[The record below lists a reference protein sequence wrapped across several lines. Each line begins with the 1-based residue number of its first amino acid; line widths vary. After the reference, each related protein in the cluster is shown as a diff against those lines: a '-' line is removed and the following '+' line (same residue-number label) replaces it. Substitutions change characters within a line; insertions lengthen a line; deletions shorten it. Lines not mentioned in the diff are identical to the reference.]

1 MAYFLS
7 CDWGTTRF
15 RLRLVEQESKRI
27 AAEFVSS
34 QGIQALASLHPAM
47 TTRHHAMEAELV
59 QAMATLGVA
68 ERKDIPFVI
77 SGMASSNLGWHS
89 LPYARLPT
97 KVDGRSFIYR
107 DLQIANRKVRL
118 VSGLCSDCDVMRG
131 EETELIG
138 IFSSPERHVLSKHC
152 VVILPGTHSKH
163 VYLRDGNIIDF
174 TTFLTGELYH
184 LLRSNSTLIQP
195 GASTFASEPFLDG
208 VQASRKFGLSA
219 ALFKTRSRNVLG
231 LLPANHTAA
240 FLSGVLIGA
249 ELRTLTRI
257 ATKKIVLAASE
268 ELSRPYTLALGD
280 ILPEVEVVRI
290 PVPEMNIAIVS
301 GHALLLT
308 YP

>member
-27 AAEFVSS
+27 AAEFVSP
-34 QGIQALASLHPAM
+34 QGIQVLASLHPTM

-68 ERKDIPFVI
+68 ERKDIPLVI
-77 SGMASSNLGWHS
+77 SGMASSNLGWHL

-118 VSGLCSDCDVMRG
+118 VSGLRSDCDVMRG

-138 IFSSPERHVLSKHC
+138 IFSSPDRRALSEHC

-163 VYLRDGNIIDF
+163 VHLRDGKVIDF
-174 TTFLTGELYH
+174 TTFLTGELYQ
-184 LLRSNSTLIQP
+184 LLSCKSTLRQP
-195 GASTFASEPFLDG
+195 GESIFSSDPFIMG
-208 VQASRKFGLSA
+208 VQTCQKLGISA
-219 ALFKTRSRNVLG
+219 ALFKTRSENVLG
-231 LLPANHTAA
+231 HLPASHTAA
-240 FLSGVLIGA
+240 FLSGALIGA
-249 ELRTLTRI
+249 ELSALI
-257 ATKKIVLAASE
+257 GISKEPIVLAASE
-268 ELSRPYTLALGD
+268 ELCRPYALALRELLPD
-280 ILPEVEVVRI
+280 IAVVQI
-290 PVPEMNIAIVS
+290 PVLEVNTATVS
-301 GHALLLT
+301 GHAMLLT